1 MSFANSRTSTPT
13 SRPSSWGSAAGGAPP
28 SPSSPTPPPKSSSR
42 RARPASF
49 ALDANGAP
57 VAPTSL
63 STTTSPVRPLRA
75 KAHSLRRASSA
86 VTPAA
91 IASIAS
97 ANAGPRSP
105 SPLATPR
112 PGSPVTTARPPST
125 VGSPTRPSST
135 VGGSRPSSMVGSAPT
150 PRPTSTVGGSRPSSI
165 VSSAPTPRP
174 TSTVSGSRPSS
185 MVGSG
190 PTPRSPSTVGSPSN
204 AASRRLSRT
213 ISEPAG
219 LTRRASLTGLTPRP
233 SSPRP
238 GSPVSSSR
246 PSSPAPPASPTR
258 SSSPAVTVARPST
271 PVNKR
276 SSLIMAMSMPLPAD
290 DEPVSSSSLARKEV
304 VKVASLSPP
313 PPPTQDTHVAPL
325 VAEKSS
331 PRLDEPPLVLPS
343 PPGSAPS
350 VPSSPRATVVESTP
364 PTGTPATPASLTPR
378 KLEVDEEE
386 SASGSEQSTPKAAP
400 VELALPP
407 AKKEVEPVAITAS
420 PRVVAPS
427 PPTPAPVPVP
437 ALSAATV
444 SPTFMVASLVE
455 DESPDSLA
463 ATSPMD
469 SVSPSLHSV
478 TQYPLPMSL
487 PSSPTFH
494 EPPPLMPPVKAAA
507 PAAADRPDPINIPLA
522 ALAHSDA
529 VLFEAAS
536 PFTPTTAAALAAK
549 PTRDVVPVHHPHVAS
564 PTLSSVMESDDD
576 DVATVRDELDD
587 VELVRVGRS
596 NTMDRI
602 EEEDEVATVLDE
614 HETMVVRRPTLMSP
628 QLTVAF
634 AAHRDQSVER
644 RRRAPAPVVEV
655 PPLAPAV
662 EHALAQAP
670 GAVGKALDAK
680 SGSATSSSL
689 SLSSAVAPMSDSVI
703 IPPPAPPSASKRTS
717 TLSSSSNKRKSSFP
731 AKPIPRHPG
740 SRFTAGQLIA
750 YHPAL
755 VARIV
760 TYFDDDRDAAEVRRL
775 RLHRTLRRVGPVWL
789 HVAKQRAATIM
800 VVLAPHAHVLAD
812 VVTRAECLRRGVP
825 GDHDDDPSTLTLPPP
840 FAEYMRGL
848 RHLELHNVALGDTEL
863 HVLSKNVTS
872 LVHLSLHDCAI
883 SVDRGAAEFAAWL
896 RANRRTLRTLHMDS
910 QRFPV
915 LLDEH
920 VLPRWTQACAG
931 LEELTLIFP
940 STGLPPPPSPMI
952 SSATTSTTSGGGGWF
967 GGLMGGN
974 GGSHTTTIATTS
986 VATSDRSTMVGNDEW
1001 SWPFHRGSTATSSA
1015 HATIGTRR
1023 RSSLVPSL
1031 PRPSVASLSSTLSR
1045 ATAAATGRKSS
1056 TAPTAPPPTPT
1067 PALPTLGL
1075 HILTPTALQAL
1086 AANCPNLESLAV
1098 DVPAARNLALDDWV
1112 AALYLVRPLRF
1123 LALGSTP
1130 LRVAANALA
1139 DGVSAIVHVFEE
1151 LGLLFPQVRLAGID
1165 PETVVVEEEERKAAA
1180 AAAAAAVAVEGG
1192 ERVEK
1197 VESRVAEQQQQQQ
1210 QQQQAPA
1217 PAAALSA
1224 AVSSAWSS
1232 WFRR

>member
-13 SRPSSWGSAAGGAPP
+13 SRPSSWGSSAGGAPP

-57 VAPTSL
+57 VAPTSSSL
-63 STTTSPVRPLRA
+63 NSPVRPLRA

-91 IASIAS
+91 VASIAS

-125 VGSPTRPSST
+125 VGSPARPSST

-150 PRPTSTVGGSRPSSI
+150 PRPTGTAGGSRPSS
-165 VSSAPTPRP
+165 VVGSTPTPRP
-174 TSTVSGSRPSS
+174 
-185 MVGSG
+185 
-190 PTPRSPSTVGSPSN
+190 PSTVGSPSN
-204 AASRRLSRT
+204 AAARRLSRT

-219 LTRRASLTGLTPRP
+219 LTRRASLTGSMTARP

-238 GSPVSSSR
+238 GSPVSSTSR

-258 SSSPAVTVARPST
+258 SSSPAVALARPST

-290 DEPVSSSSLARKEV
+290 DEPVSSSSLVREEV
-304 VKVASLSPP
+304 VEVASLSPP
-313 PPPTQDTHVAPL
+313 PPPPQDTHVAPI

-343 PPGSAPS
+343 PPGSVPS

-378 KLEVDEEE
+378 KFEVDDEED
-386 SASGSEQSTPKAAP
+386 ASGSGQSTPKAAP

-407 AKKEVEPVAITAS
+407 AKKKEVEPVIVAAS
-420 PRVVAPS
+420 PRAVAPS
-427 PPTPAPVPVP
+427 PPAPAPVPVP

-478 TQYPLPMSL
+478 TQYPLPTSL

-494 EPPPLMPPVKAAA
+494 EPPPPMPPVKASAPAA
-507 PAAADRPDPINIPLA
+507 AEPAAADRPDPINIPLA
-522 ALAHSDA
+522 ALAHSDM

-536 PFTPTTAAALAAK
+536 PFTPTTAAALSAK
-549 PTRDVVPVHHPHVAS
+549 TARDVVPVHHPHVAS

-703 IPPPAPPSASKRTS
+703 IPPPAPPSASKRIS
-717 TLSSSSNKRKSSFP
+717 TLSSSSNKRKSSLP

-931 LEELTLIFP
+931 LEQLTLIFP

-974 GGSHTTTIATTS
+974 GGSHTTTTATTS

-1001 SWPFHRGSTATSSA
+1001 GWPFHRGSTATSSA

-1056 TAPTAPPPTPT
+1056 TAPTAPPPTPAPT
-1067 PALPTLGL
+1067 LPTLGL

-1180 AAAAAAVAVEGG
+1180 AAAAAAAEADGG
-1192 ERVEK
+1192 K
-1197 VESRVAEQQQQQQ
+1197 VEAAAPLAPQVPRAPE
-1210 QQQQAPA
+1210 QQAPA
-1217 PAAALSA
+1217 PAATLSA

>member
-1 MSFANSRTSTPT
+1 MSFANSRTST
-13 SRPSSWGSAAGGAPP
+13 SRPSSWGSAAGGGTPP

-42 RARPASF
+42 RVRPASF
-49 ALDANGAP
+49 ALDTNGAP
-57 VAPTSL
+57 VAPASPTNS
-63 STTTSPVRPLRA
+63 SPVRPLRA
-75 KAHSLRRASSA
+75 KAHSLRRSSSA

-91 IASIAS
+91 VASISSA

-125 VGSPTRPSST
+125 VGSPARPSST
-135 VGGSRPSSMVGSAPT
+135 VGGSRPSSMVGSGPT
-150 PRPTSTVGGSRPSSI
+150 PRP
-165 VSSAPTPRP
+165 
-174 TSTVSGSRPSS
+174 
-185 MVGSG
+185 
-190 PTPRSPSTVGSPSN
+190 PSTVGSP
-204 AASRRLSRT
+204 T
-213 ISEPAG
+213 V
-219 LTRRASLTGLTPRP
+219 RP

-238 GSPVSSSR
+238 GSPVSTSR
-246 PSSPAPPASPTR
+246 PSSQAPPASPTR
-258 SSSPAVTVARPST
+258 TVSPAITLARPST

-276 SSLIMAMSMPLPAD
+276 SSLVMAMSMPLPAEDD
-290 DEPVSSSSLARKEV
+290 DEPVSSSPSPGVAAASEV

-313 PPPTQDTHVAPL
+313 QPPPQDTHVAPL
-325 VAEKSS
+325 ATEKS
-331 PRLDEPPLVLPS
+331 PRLEEATVLPS

-350 VPSSPRATVVESTP
+350 VPSSPRATAAESTP
-364 PTGTPATPASLTPR
+364 HTAGPATPASLTPR
-378 KLEVDEEE
+378 KLDVDDEVV
-386 SASGSEQSTPKAAP
+386 SGSEQSTPKAAP

-407 AKKEVEPVAITAS
+407 VKQKEVAEPVVAAPRAVAPAS
-420 PRVVAPS
+420 PPAPA
-427 PPTPAPVPVP
+427 PAPVPAP
-437 ALSAATV
+437 STAAI
-444 SPTFMVASLVE
+444 SPTFIVASLVE

-478 TQYPLPMSL
+478 TQYPLPTSL

-494 EPPPLMPPVKAAA
+494 EPPPPMPPVKAAA
-507 PAAADRPDPINIPLA
+507 RAAEPPTDRPDPINIPLA

-536 PFTPTTAAALAAK
+536 PFAPTTATALAAK
-549 PTRDVVPVHHPHVAS
+549 PARDVVPVHHPHVAS

-587 VELVRVGRS
+587 VELVRVGRA

-634 AAHRDQSVER
+634 AAHRDTSVER
-644 RRRAPAPVVEV
+644 RRAPPVVV

-689 SLSSAVAPMSDSVI
+689 SLSSPVAPASDAVI
-703 IPPPAPPSASKRTS
+703 IPPPAPPSKRIS
-717 TLSSSSNKRKSSFP
+717 TISSSSNKRKSSFP

-825 GDHDDDPSTLTLPPP
+825 GDHDDDPSTLTLPNP
-840 FAEYMRGL
+840 FGQYMRGL

-872 LVHLSLHDCAI
+872 LMHLSLHDCAI
-883 SVDRGAAEFAAWL
+883 S
-896 RANRRTLRTLHMDS
+896 
-910 QRFPV
+910 
-915 LLDEH
+915 
-920 VLPRWTQACAG
+920 ACAG
-931 LEELTLIFP
+931 LEQLTLIFP

-952 SSATTSTTSGGGGWF
+952 ASSATTSTTSGGGWF

-974 GGSHTTTIATTS
+974 GGSHTTSAATTSVATSDRSTMACAGLEQLTLIFPSTGLPPPPSPMIASSATTSTTSGGGWFGGLMGGNGGSHTTSAATTS
-986 VATSDRSTMVGNDEW
+986 VATSDRSTMVGDEW
-1001 SWPFHRGSTATSSA
+1001 GWPFHRGSTANSSA

-1023 RSSLVPSL
+1023 RSSLVPTL

-1045 ATAAATGRKSS
+1045 ATAAPTGRK
-1056 TAPTAPPPTPT
+1056 
-1067 PALPTLGL
+1067 
-1075 HILTPTALQAL
+1075 AL
-1086 AANCPNLESLAV
+1086 AANCPKLRSRSRV
-1098 DVPAARNLALDDWV
+1098 DVPGRAKL
-1112 AALYLVRPLRF
+1112 
-1123 LALGSTP
+1123 
-1130 LRVAANALA
+1130 
-1139 DGVSAIVHVFEE
+1139 
-1151 LGLLFPQVRLAGID
+1151 
-1165 PETVVVEEEERKAAA
+1165 
-1180 AAAAAAVAVEGG
+1180 
-1192 ERVEK
+1192 
-1197 VESRVAEQQQQQQ
+1197 
-1210 QQQQAPA
+1210 
-1217 PAAALSA
+1217 
-1224 AVSSAWSS
+1224 
-1232 WFRR
+1232 

>member
-13 SRPSSWGSAAGGAPP
+13 SRPSSWGSAAAGATPP

-57 VAPTSL
+57 VAPTS
-63 STTTSPVRPLRA
+63 STTSSPVRPLRA
-75 KAHSLRRASSA
+75 KTHSLRRASSA

-91 IASIAS
+91 VASIAAA
-97 ANAGPRSP
+97 ANAAPRSP

-125 VGSPTRPSST
+125 VGSPARPPSTVGGSRPSSM

-150 PRPTSTVGGSRPSSI
+150 PRPTSTVGGSRPSSM
-165 VSSAPTPRP
+165 VGSAPTPRP
-174 TSTVSGSRPSS
+174 PSTV
-185 MVGSG
+185 
-190 PTPRSPSTVGSPSN
+190 VGSPS
-204 AASRRLSRT
+204 AARRLSRT
-213 ISEPAG
+213 ISDPAG
-219 LTRRASLTGLTPRP
+219 LTRRPSFTGRP

-238 GSPVSSSR
+238 ASPVSSR

-258 SSSPAVTVARPST
+258 TASPAVTLARPST

-276 SSLIMAMSMPLPAD
+276 SSLVMAMSMPLPGEID
-290 DEPVSSSSLARKEV
+290 DAPVLSSPKVAPSE

-313 PPPTQDTHVAPL
+313 PPPPQDMRVAPL
-325 VAEKSS
+325 GTEKSAA
-331 PRLDEPPLVLPS
+331 RLDEPTVLPS

-364 PTGTPATPASLTPR
+364 PTAGPATPASLTPR
-378 KLEVDEEE
+378 KLDVDDEAE
-386 SASGSEQSTPKAAP
+386 SGSGQSTPKAAP

-407 AKKEVEPVAITAS
+407 AKKKKEGAEPVAAS
-420 PRVVAPS
+420 PRAIAP
-427 PPTPAPVPVP
+427 AAAVIPVP
-437 ALSAATV
+437 APTSAPTV
-444 SPTFMVASLVE
+444 SPTFVVASLVE

-463 ATSPMD
+463 ATSPMN

-478 TQYPLPMSL
+478 TQYPLPTSL

-494 EPPPLMPPVKAAA
+494 EPPPPMPPVQAAA
-507 PAAADRPDPINIPLA
+507 ARAAEPATDRPDPINIPLA

-536 PFTPTTAAALAAK
+536 PFTPTTAAALSAK
-549 PTRDVVPVHHPHVAS
+549 PARDVVPVHHPHVAS

-587 VELVRVGRS
+587 VELVRVGRA

-634 AAHRDQSVER
+634 AAHRDRSVER
-644 RRRAPAPVVEV
+644 HRAPPVVV

-680 SGSATSSSL
+680 SSATSSSL
-689 SLSSAVAPMSDSVI
+689 SLSSPVAPVSASDSVI
-703 IPPPAPPSASKRTS
+703 IPPPAPPSSKRIS
-717 TLSSSSNKRKSSFP
+717 TISSSSNKRKSSFP

-750 YHPAL
+750 YHPVL

-840 FAEYMRGL
+840 FGNYMRGL

-920 VLPRWTQACAG
+920 VLPRWTQACSG
-931 LEELTLIFP
+931 LEQLTLIFP

-952 SSATTSTTSGGGGWF
+952 ASASATTSTTSGGWF

-974 GGSHTTTIATTS
+974 GASHTTSVATTS
-986 VATSDRSTMVGNDEW
+986 VATSDRSSTVAGDEW
-1001 SWPFHRGSTATSSA
+1001 GWPFHRGSTANSSA

-1023 RSSLVPSL
+1023 RSSLVPTL
-1031 PRPSVASLSSTLSR
+1031 PRPSVVSLSSTLSR
-1045 ATAAATGRKSS
+1045 ATAAATGRKAS
-1056 TAPTAPPPTPT
+1056 TAPAPAPAAPA

-1165 PETVVVEEEERKAAA
+1165 PET
-1180 AAAAAAVAVEGG
+1180 
-1192 ERVEK
+1192 
-1197 VESRVAEQQQQQQ
+1197 
-1210 QQQQAPA
+1210 
-1217 PAAALSA
+1217 
-1224 AVSSAWSS
+1224 
-1232 WFRR
+1232 